1 MNEKTRSVM
10 AGIPILTTPII
21 DGAHVI
27 EYKGIVT
34 ARNVR
39 GVNVIRDFF
48 TAFRDFFGG
57 RSGSYQEVMTDM
69 EHEVFH
75 EIRAAAQQMGAN
87 AVIGFTLD
95 FDNIGS
101 KKKSLLMAYGKGTAV
116 VIQ

>member
-1 MNEKTRSVM
+1 MND
-10 AGIPILTTPII
+10 IPILTTPVVE
-21 DGAHVI
+21 GAKVM

-39 GVNVIRDFF
+39 AVNVIRDFF

-57 RSGSYQEVMTDM
+57 RSESYQDVRSGM
-69 EHEVFH
+69 EKEVFH
-75 EIRAAAQQMGAN
+75 EIRAAALQMGAN

-101 KKKSLLMAYGKGTAV
+101 KNKSLLMAHGKGTAV